1 MEEKTKQSTTWRVG
15 LIVAL
20 ILGITLVTV
29 GILQPWQN
37 TSQNTPPDT
46 PRYTEQAV
54 IDMAMSHV
62 RNINICGG
70 SYNPTDGYA
79 TYLGNGLWRVEVH
92 TSRSEIV
99 TVHVDEQTGTV
110 H

>member
-1 MEEKTKQSTTWRVG
+1 MEEKPKQSTTWRVG

-20 ILGITLVTV
+20 VLGITLVTV
-29 GILQPWQN
+29 GILQLW
-37 TSQNTPPDT
+37 QNTPPDT

-54 IDMAMSHV
+54 IDMAMSYV

-70 SYNPTDGYA
+70 RYNPTDGYA
-79 TYLGNGLWRVEVH
+79 TYLGVGLWRVEVH
-92 TSRSEIV
+92 TSQRGIV
-99 TVHVDEQTGTV
+99 TVHVDEQAGTI

>member
-20 ILGITLVTV
+20 IVGIMLITI

-37 TSQNTPPDT
+37 TPQPEQYT
-46 PRYTEQAV
+46 PRYTEQSV
-54 IDMAMSHV
+54 IDMAMSYV
-62 RNINICGG
+62 KNINICGG
-70 SYNPTDGYA
+70 RYNPTDGYA
-79 TYLGNGLWRVEVH
+79 AYLGNGLWRVEVH
-92 TSRSEIV
+92 TSQRGIV
-99 TVHVDEQTGTV
+99 TVHVDEQTGTI

>member
-1 MEEKTKQSTTWRVG
+1 MEEKTKNPLIVG
-15 LIVAL
+15 LIAL
-20 ILGITLVTV
+20 LVVGITLVTL

-37 TSQNTPPDT
+37 TLQNTPPDT

-54 IDMAMSHV
+54 IDMAMNHV

-70 SYNPTDGYA
+70 RYNPTDGYA
-79 TYLGNGLWRVEVH
+79 TYLGVGLWRVEVH
-92 TSRSEIV
+92 TSRRGIV
-99 TVHVDEQTGTV
+99 TVHVDEKTGTV

>member
-1 MEEKTKQSTTWRVG
+1 MEEKTKNPLIVG
-15 LIVAL
+15 LI
-20 ILGITLVTV
+20 ILLAVGIALVTV
-29 GILQPWQN
+29 GILQPW
-37 TSQNTPPDT
+37 QNTPPDT

-62 RNINICGG
+62 KNINICGG
-70 SYNPTDGYA
+70 RYNPTDGYA
-79 TYLGNGLWRVEVH
+79 TYLGVGLWRVEVD
-92 TSRSEIV
+92 TSRRGIV

>member
-1 MEEKTKQSTTWRVG
+1 MEEKTKNPLIVG
-15 LIVAL
+15 LIVL
-20 ILGITLVTV
+20 LVVGITLVTV

-54 IDMAMSHV
+54 IDMAMSYV
-62 RNINICGG
+62 KNINICGG
-70 SYNPTDGYA
+70 RYNPTDGYA
-79 TYLGNGLWRVEVH
+79 AYLGVGLWRVEVH
-92 TSRSEIV
+92 TSRRGIV

>member
-20 ILGITLVTV
+20 IVGIMLITI

-54 IDMAMSHV
+54 IDMAMSYV
-62 RNINICGG
+62 KNINICGG
-70 SYNPTDGYA
+70 RYNPTDGYA
-79 TYLGNGLWRVEVH
+79 AYLGVGLWRVEVH
-92 TSRSEIV
+92 TSQRGIV
-99 TVHVDEQTGTV
+99 TVHVDEKTGTV